1 MKLGILG
8 TGMIVKDLLSTIN
21 KLPIESVEILG
32 TERSKEKTVE
42 LYKEYNMKAHH
53 FDYDDLLKSD
63 VDTVYVALPNHLH
76 YEFAKKALEN
86 DKHVIIEKPITSN
99 YSELKELIKIASE
112 RNLIILEAVN
122 LHYLPAFKEL
132 KNSILEIGKPKIVS
146 LNYSQYSSRYDSF
159 KNGIILPAFDY
170 KKSGGALMDLN
181 VYNINFIVS
190 LFGKPKE
197 VQYMANI
204 ENKIDTSG
212 ILLMDYDEFKAVCI
226 GAKDCKAPVV
236 STIQGDKGNFRL
248 NMPVGQLVSY
258 ELNYNTGECEEFKIE
273 NPEHRLYYEF
283 VEFIRIINE
292 KDFVK
297 AKNMLEIS
305 IIVSEI
311 MEKARK
317 QQGVIFENDK

>member
-1 MKLGILG
+1 
-8 TGMIVKDLLSTIN
+8 
-21 KLPIESVEILG
+21 
-32 TERSKEKTVE
+32 
-42 LYKEYNMKAHH
+42 
-53 FDYDDLLKSD
+53 
-63 VDTVYVALPNHLH
+63 
-76 YEFAKKALEN
+76 
-86 DKHVIIEKPITSN
+86 
-99 YSELKELIKIASE
+99 
-112 RNLIILEAVN
+112 
-122 LHYLPAFKEL
+122 
-132 KNSILEIGKPKIVS
+132 
-146 LNYSQYSSRYDSF
+146 
-159 KNGIILPAFDY
+159 
-170 KKSGGALMDLN
+170 MDLN

-292 KDFVK
+292 KDVVK